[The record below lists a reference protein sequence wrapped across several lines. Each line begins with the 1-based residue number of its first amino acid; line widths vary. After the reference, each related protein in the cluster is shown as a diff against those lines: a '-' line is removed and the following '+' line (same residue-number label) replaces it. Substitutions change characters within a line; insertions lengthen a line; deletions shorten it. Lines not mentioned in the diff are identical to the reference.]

1 MAKSEPRQGR
11 GRQGARLIIM
21 RNSTK
26 TKRIESAEEPAVPVE
41 TPDAPVLETPPAVE
55 PEVEVAAATAE
66 EGLAKLTKKEAEEL
80 EKQEAVVKNH
90 VGGTWEVAEAL
101 RVIQAKRLYKATH
114 KKFSDY
120 CLQRWNFDRAHGD
133 RLVKAGNVYQSLKCL
148 QKEQLPIPTTEA
160 QVRALTRLTPD
171 KYEDVWRAAVAKA
184 AGGPITMK
192 LVEELAEP
200 HRPKREAKAKRDA
213 NPVAAVEATPTGEV
227 TPEPETSEAEVER
240 LLRRLQELLEDC
252 GDARVHDGLFEL
264 CAFLGVDLADD
275 AATAKGSQA

>member
-1 MAKSEPRQGR
+1 MAKSEPQPGR
-11 GRQGARLIIM
+11 GRQGPRLIFM
-21 RNSTK
+21 RKSTK
-26 TKRIESAEEPAVPVE
+26 TKRIESAEEPAVTVI
-41 TPDAPVLETPPAVE
+41 TPDEPVLETPPAVE
-55 PEVEVAAATAE
+55 PEVEVAAATAA

-80 EKQEAVVKNH
+80 EKQETVVKNH

-114 KKFSDY
+114 RKFSDY
-120 CLQRWNFDRAHGD
+120 CLERWHFDRAHGD

-171 KYEDVWRAAVAKA
+171 KYEGVWRAAVAKA

-200 HRPKREAKAKRDA
+200 HRPKRAAKARDEA
-213 NPVAAVEATPTGEV
+213 NPVAAVEATPTA
-227 TPEPETSEAEVER
+227 EPETQEAEVER

-275 AATAKGSQA
+275 AAAGKSS

>member
-1 MAKSEPRQGR
+1 
-11 GRQGARLIIM
+11 M
-21 RNSTK
+21 RRSTK
-26 TKRIESAEEPAVPVE
+26 TKRVEPAEQPAVPVT

-55 PEVEVAAATAE
+55 TEGEVAAATAA
-66 EGLAKLTKKEAEEL
+66 EGVEKLTKKEAEEL

-114 KKFSDY
+114 TKFSDY
-120 CLQRWNFDRAHGD
+120 CLKRWNFDRAHGD

-160 QVRALTRLTPD
+160 QVRPLTRLTPD
-171 KYEDVWRAAVAKA
+171 KYEAVWRAAVAKA
-184 AGGPITMK
+184 EGGPITMK

-200 HRPKREAKAKRDA
+200 HRPKREAKAKDEA
-213 NPVAAVEATPTGEV
+213 NPVAAVEATPTA
-227 TPEPETSEAEVER
+227 EPETKEAEVER

-252 GDARVHDGLFEL
+252 GDVRVHDALLKL
-264 CAFLGVDLADD
+264 CALRGLELTDD
-275 AATAKGSQA
+275 AATAKGS

>member
-1 MAKSEPRQGR
+1 
-11 GRQGARLIIM
+11 M
-21 RNSTK
+21 RKSTK
-26 TKRIESAEEPAVPVE
+26 TEQIESAEEPAVTVIA
-41 TPDAPVLETPPAVE
+41 PDEPVLETPPAVE
-55 PEVEVAAATAE
+55 PEVAVAAATAK

-80 EKQEAVVKNH
+80 EEQETVVKNH

-114 KKFSDY
+114 TKFSDY
-120 CLQRWNFDRAHGD
+120 CLERWHFDRAHGD
-133 RLVKAGNVYQSLKCL
+133 RLVKAGNVYRSLECL

-160 QVRALTRLTPD
+160 QVRPLTRLTVD

-200 HRPKREAKAKRDA
+200 HRPKREAKAKDEA

-252 GDARVHDGLFEL
+252 GDVRVHDALLKL
-264 CAFLGVDLADD
+264 CALRGLELADD
-275 AATAKGSQA
+275 AATAKGS